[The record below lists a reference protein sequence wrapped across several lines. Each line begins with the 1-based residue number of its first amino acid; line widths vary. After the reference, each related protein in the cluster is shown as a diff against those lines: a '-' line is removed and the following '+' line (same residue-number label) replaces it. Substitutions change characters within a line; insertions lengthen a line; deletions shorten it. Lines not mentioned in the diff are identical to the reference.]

1 MTHSHHIS
9 WGSARELLSA
19 PVRSTGADF
28 VPANGG
34 DFVLPTGQDFVRE
47 ADIVPQYSKHYPT
60 SKIAGTRFEVISVQ
74 RYDLPNGG
82 KRDVYTLREL

>member
-1 MTHSHHIS
+1 MSFFNPQS
-9 WGSARELLSA
+9 DR
-19 PVRSTGADF
+19 RSDF

-34 DFVLPTGQDFVRE
+34 DFVLPAGQAFVRE

-60 SKIAGTRFEVISVQ
+60 SKIAGTRFEVVSVQ

-82 KRDVYTLREL
+82 KRDVYTLRGL